1 MDDLPVTYT
10 STQLSGSISDN
21 PEDVWVVYDQEC
33 PFCSRYVLMYQLREQ
48 GRRVHLIDARSDHPL
63 VAAVRLQNLDLNE
76 GMVVRWRGQFHYG
89 AEAMHLLALLG
100 SNRTVFN
107 RFNQA
112 IFSNPALARV
122 LYPWLVRGRKLTLR
136 LLGRKLINN
145 S

>member
-1 MDDLPVTYT
+1 VTYA
-10 STQLSGSISDN
+10 SNQLSGLTFDN

-33 PFCSRYVLMYQLREQ
+33 PFCSRYVLLYRLREQ

-63 VAAVRLQNLDLNE
+63 VAAVRARHLDLNE

-100 SNRTVFN
+100 GDASVFN
-107 RFNQA
+107 RLNRAVFA
-112 IFSNPALARV
+112 NPRLARV

-136 LLGRKLINN
+136 LLGRKLI
-145 S
+145 SDS